1 MHTCI
6 KTERHS
12 DTLVYRIA
20 GSAFYSSSSCQGSK
34 DKAKAEKIMYI
45 SNVISQSYPFCRLQL
60 VDGTFVHPT

>member
-1 MHTCI
+1 MQTCRQ
-6 KTERHS
+6 TERHS
-12 DTLVYRIA
+12 VTLVYRIA

-34 DKAKAEKIMYI
+34 DKTKAEKIMYI